1 MTDIDA
7 GQVAIAEFLT
17 VQAAFRARRDLMIVA
32 ARGLLEAKRQN
43 PCTRD
48 FGKWQRQSAYAT
60 LSRHE
65 TASLITIAR
74 HEKQVAR
81 VMRANPGLSSPVLI
95 WRHARR
101 QAGRCDRRQGRR

>member
-1 MTDIDA
+1 MTNIDA
-7 GQVAIAEFLT
+7 GQVAVANCW
-17 VQAAFRARRDLMIVA
+17 RAGRT
-32 ARGLLEAKRQN
+32 ARGVIDDRGGAQTLEAKRQN

-65 TASLITIAR
+65 TASLINIAR

-81 VMRANPGLSSPVLI
+81 VMPANPGLSSPVLI

-101 QAGRCDRRQGRR
+101 QAGRATRSG